1 MRKIVALLVCLFCS
15 SLTWGQYIHT
25 YSTAQKDLSS
35 YAPTNNLWNT
45 IVASCLPS
53 TLSVGNTGPYCI
65 SSNDSYVWKYDQI
78 TKAGIKQTAMGT
90 ASKIIAVSDVG
101 NIWALQST
109 PYCTTQHNLGW
120 GIFKWD
126 GAVWTQPNSLA
137 CLSTL
142 TVSGT
147 DSTLSGTNISLIPY
161 KSTNGGSTWTQ
172 IDTTPSWTQFVSADA
187 THFCGVKG
195 GVLYTGSTTLT
206 AFSPSPGTIAGCAY
220 GKGALDANYTLVTW
234 TSGGATKF
242 YDWTAG
248 AWKAMTGISSSFV
261 AVHGKGMVFAETS
274 TGSYAHANL
283 LPYSVTAK
291 TTGTFTL
298 CPNTPCPGGATH
310 TDSIGINFPHG
321 LSGQLA
327 TETAAPTTNMNI
339 SSTDFSPTCDPF
351 TGDPSDPEC
360 NPVISGTDHC
370 NTSNQTLDNP
380 PPFGDTCV
388 MDGLSDAGV
397 WDVSSTVTVYFSSL
411 FFPHTTCHAG
421 DIGDACNV
429 YAGISAW
436 DGKTVRLVHYSYG
449 GVVDVGACQ
458 IYTMDGPVYVPCNA
472 TYPFEIVTGLQGSFS
487 LSGVIFKPAG
497 GNGKKFGYIFIATN
511 TLDGTAAEQK
521 SDGAHEE
528 GHHHGLGNCNSLTC
542 PGMFPSQTV
551 MWDLYDPSQPIAPT
565 LCDTDWAS
573 FFELEYF

>member
-1 MRKIVALLVCLFCS
+1 MRRLAMLILLFCA

-25 YSTAQKDLSS
+25 YTTAQKDLSS
-35 YAPTNNLWNT
+35 YAPTNNLWNS
-45 IVASCLPS
+45 IVASCKPAS
-53 TLSVGNTGPYCI
+53 LSVGNPGVYCV
-65 SSNDSYVWKYDQI
+65 SSNDNYVWKYDMA
-78 TKAGIKQTAMGT
+78 THAGIKQTAMGT
-90 ASKIIAVSDVG
+90 ASLKLAVMDAG
-101 NIWALQST
+101 NVFALQ
-109 PYCTTQHNLGW
+109 PTQICANNGW
-120 GIFKWD
+120 GIFKWNE
-126 GAVWTQPNSLA
+126 VSWTQPNPNA

-142 TVSGT
+142 SVSGT
-147 DSTLSGTNISLIPY
+147 DGVLAGANAGNPW
-161 KSTNGGSTWTQ
+161 KSTDGGATWTRV
-172 IDTTPSWTQFVSADA
+172 DTATGWTQYASADA
-187 THFCGVKG
+187 SHFCGIKNS
-195 GVLYTGSTTLT
+195 VLYTATTGAPS

-220 GKGALDANYTLVTW
+220 SKGSLDANYTLVTW
-234 TSGGATKF
+234 TSGGAVNF
-242 YDWTAG
+242 YDYPSGT
-248 AWKAMTGISSSFV
+248 WKAMAGISAAFV
-261 AVHGKGMVFAETS
+261 AVHSKGMLFAETS

-283 LPYSVTAK
+283 LPWSATAK

-310 TDSIGINFPHG
+310 TDSIAVNFPHG
-321 LSGQLA
+321 LSGVLA

-351 TGDPSDPEC
+351 IGDPSDPEC

-380 PPFGDTCV
+380 PPFANKCV
-388 MDGLSDAGV
+388 MDGLAEAGV
-397 WDVSSTVTVYFSSL
+397 WDVSTTVTVYFNST

-429 YAGISAW
+429 YAGISSW
-436 DGKTVRLVHYSYG
+436 DGKTIRSVHYAYG

-458 IYTMDGPVYVPCNA
+458 IGTMDGPIYVPCNA
-472 TYPFEIVTGLQGSFS
+472 NYPFEMVTGLQGSFS
-487 LSGVIFKPAG
+487 LSGIIFKPAAG
-497 GNGKKFGYIFIATN
+497 LGKKFGYMFMSTN
-511 TLDGTAAEQK
+511 SLDGTAAQQK

-528 GHHHGLGNCNSLTC
+528 GHHHGLGNCNSLQC

-551 MWDLYDPSQPIAPT
+551 MWELYDPSQPTAPT